1 MIARMRSR
9 AVMVAVAGV
18 TALVLTSCAGP
29 RASNQGGTGALA
41 EGRTFVSII
50 PTDPGS
56 LDPLV
61 TVMSYARNID
71 RFLYSRLIEM
81 QTDGSIVAGL
91 AEKWESDTTSAT
103 FTLREGLT
111 CEDGTSLTATDVAA
125 NISYIGDEANGS
137 PMVGQQ
143 VQAGTVAVGD
153 DDARTVTVSSGRP
166 DAFLLENVGSIA
178 IVCGD
183 VLDDPDALA
192 KGEGATGMFTMTE
205 IIPNSQYTLTRRED
219 FTWGPGDWDP
229 EQAGLPEKVVFR
241 IVPNETTATNLI
253 LAGEANAAVVLGPDK
268 RRLDDAGMFRTDL
281 PVAAGQV
288 IFNQAEGR
296 PTADQAV
303 REALVQALDLD
314 QLRQILTGGE
324 GTASKSLVTIS
335 PNPCRADLVDGFL
348 PKADPDA
355 AADALDDAGW
365 VVGSD
370 GIREKD
376 GERLALHLLFS
387 SLQGDA
393 GSAAAELIQATWK
406 ELGVDLSMKGGDVP
420 AISETLFATGD
431 WDVSAV
437 PISVSL
443 PNMLIPFY
451 SGPTPPK
458 GTNFASIEDAGYTAA
473 VTAASD
479 KTGAAGCD
487 DWNTAEKAL
496 LSSTTVVPYA
506 DQLTGTYGY
515 KATFVENDGIDP
527 ASIRMYE

>member
-1 MIARMRSR
+1 MSARTSAPAIAGP
-9 AVMVAVAGV
+9 AAILA
-18 TALVLTSCAGP
+18 LTSCASTGTP
-29 RASNQGGTGALA
+29 PGAGGTGALA
-41 EGRTFVSII
+41 EGKTFVAVI

-71 RFLYSRLIEM
+71 RFLYSRLIEV

-91 AEKWESDTTSAT
+91 AAAWESDTTTAT

-111 CEDGTSLTATDVAA
+111 CEDGTPLTATDVAA

-137 PMVGQQ
+137 PMIGQQ
-143 VQAGTVAVGD
+143 VQAGTTAVGD
-153 DDARTVTVSSGRP
+153 DAARTVTVTSGRP

-178 IVCGD
+178 IVCGT

-205 IIPNSQYTLTRRED
+205 IVPNSQYTLTRRED

-229 EQAGLPEKVVFR
+229 EQPGLPDKVVFR
-241 IVPNETTATNLI
+241 IVPNETTAANL
-253 LAGEANAAVVLGPDK
+253 LLSGEVNAALVLGPDK

-281 PVAAGQV
+281 RVASGQL
-288 IFNQAEGR
+288 IFNQADGR
-296 PTADQAV
+296 PTADQEV

-314 QLRQILTGGE
+314 QLRQVLTGGE
-324 GTASKSLVTIS
+324 GTAAKSLVTIS
-335 PNPCRADLVDGFL
+335 PNPCQADLVAGFL
-348 PKADPDA
+348 PKPDPEA
-355 AADALDDAGW
+355 AAAALDDAGW
-365 VVGSD
+365 VMGSD

-393 GSAAAELIQATWK
+393 SSAAAELIQATWK
-406 ELGVDLSMKGGDVP
+406 ALGVDLSVKGGDVP
-420 AISETLFATGD
+420 VVGETLFTTGD

-443 PNMLIPFY
+443 PNMLVPFY
-451 SGPTPPK
+451 SGPTPPT
-458 GTNFASIEDAGYTAA
+458 GTNFASIDDPAYAAA

-479 KTGAAGCD
+479 QPGALGCE

-496 LSSTTVVPYA
+496 LASTTVVPYA
-506 DQLTGTYGY
+506 DQLTGTYGQ
-515 KATFVENDGIDP
+515 KATFAENDGIDP
-527 ASIRMYE
+527 GSIRMYE